1 MNVILSVDEAHAIL
15 TLVSAQVLDNV
26 ELSEEAREAI
36 RNWRR
41 DRALGSKELDDYAD
55 VLNEA
60 LGNEIDER
68 TTRFIRKRGSQRVSA
83 AEERVR

>member
-1 MNVILSVDEAHAIL
+1 MNVILSVDEAHAVL

-41 DRALGSKELDDYAD
+41 DRGLGSKELDAYAD

-68 TTRFIRKRGSQRVSA
+68 TTRFLRKRGSQRVSA